1 MATVIA
7 GHQGR
12 VIFQGTTFVCERWR
26 VRSTATEVPANDFE
40 TRNRK
45 STSGLIGSEVEV
57 FGYWDFDANP
67 VVVHGVKAGALGLTC
82 TAYLIKGGLAFTF
95 TVLNVFEV
103 ETSDEAD
110 ARAELTIR
118 GKTSGTWTYPGGASA
133 F

>member
-12 VIFQGTTFVCERWR
+12 VLIQGVIFTSERWR

-45 STSGLIGSEVEV
+45 STSGLIGSEVEI

-67 VVVHGVKAGALGLTC
+67 VVVHSVKAGAVGLTC
-82 TAYLIKGGLAFTF
+82 QAYLIKGGLAFSF
-95 TVLNVFEV
+95 NVMNIF
-103 ETSDEAD
+103 
-110 ARAELTIR
+110 
-118 GKTSGTWTYPGGASA
+118 
-133 F
+133 